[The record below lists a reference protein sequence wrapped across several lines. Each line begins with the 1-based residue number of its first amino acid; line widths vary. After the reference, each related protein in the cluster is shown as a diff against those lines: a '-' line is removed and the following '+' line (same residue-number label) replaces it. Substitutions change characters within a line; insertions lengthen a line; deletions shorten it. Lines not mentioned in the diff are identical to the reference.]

1 MDDIDALDALGMRP
15 KPTAQRPLLG
25 TTVLIVEDSRF
36 ASEALRLLCLRSGAR
51 IRRADC
57 LTAAERHL
65 SIYRPTVAIV
75 DLGLP
80 DGSGLDL
87 IAQLDTARPRV
98 PVLLGMSGADRSW
111 AEDAAREAG
120 ADGFLAKPLAALAMF
135 QAQILE
141 HLPGDLRPKRPRPA
155 DLGVVE
161 PDTLALSEDL
171 THALSLLDGDSPPV
185 DYLRKFLL
193 GVARA
198 ADDDALETCV
208 NALTQR
214 AAPEHVQKLRTVLT
228 DRISTSRAAL

>member
-1 MDDIDALDALGMRP
+1 MDDTDALDALGMRP
-15 KPTAQRPLLG
+15 RPTSQRPLLG

-51 IRRADC
+51 IRRADS
-57 LTAAERHL
+57 LNAAERHL

-87 IAQLDTARPRV
+87 IAKLDAARPRV
-98 PVLLGMSGADRSW
+98 PALFGMSGADRAW
-111 AEDAAREAG
+111 AEDAALAAG
-120 ADGFLAKPLAALAMF
+120 ADGFLAKPLAALAAF

-141 HLPGDLRPKRPRPA
+141 HLPGDLQPKRPRPA

-171 THALSLLDGDSPPV
+171 SHALSLLESDRPPV
-185 DYLRKFLL
+185 DYLRKFLV

-198 ADDDALETCV
+198 SDDDALEVCV
-208 NALTQR
+208 NALKNP
-214 AAPEHVQKLRTVLT
+214 AGAEHVQSLRTLLNE
-228 DRISTSRAAL
+228 RISARGAAL